1 MTTYILTIQCPDAP
15 GLVNRVTGALLEVG
29 ANITEAAQFTDPDT
43 RIFAQRIVFDS
54 PASLAEARA
63 ALDPVSE
70 AVGGTFT
77 LRPRDARRRVLIMA
91 SREEHCLLDL
101 LFRHR
106 NGELDIDIPLI
117 ISNHEERADLAHRY
131 GIPFEH
137 VPVTPETKTAAEKI
151 LLERVER
158 LGIDFVVL
166 ARYMQILSSEVC
178 HALEGRIINIHHSF
192 LPGFKGARPYHQA
205 HARGVKLIGATAHY
219 VTTDLDE
226 GPIIEQD
233 VVRVDHA
240 DSVEDMVRLGRD
252 VERLVLSR
260 AVRYQAEDR
269 VILLGSKTVV
279 FS

>member
-166 ARYMQILSSEVC
+166 ARYMQILSPEVC

-192 LPGFKGARPYHQA
+192 LPAFIGASPYKQA
-205 HARGVKLIGATAHY
+205 YERGVKLIGATAHF
-219 VTTDLDE
+219 VTSDLDQ
-226 GPIIEQD
+226 GPIIAQD
-233 VVRVDHA
+233 IRPVNHSYTVK
-240 DSVEDMVRLGRD
+240 DMVRAGKE
-252 VERLVLSR
+252 VEKSVLSKALRLVI
-260 AVRYQAEDR
+260 EDR
-269 VILLGSKTVV
+269 VIITGNKTVV
-279 FS
+279 FE